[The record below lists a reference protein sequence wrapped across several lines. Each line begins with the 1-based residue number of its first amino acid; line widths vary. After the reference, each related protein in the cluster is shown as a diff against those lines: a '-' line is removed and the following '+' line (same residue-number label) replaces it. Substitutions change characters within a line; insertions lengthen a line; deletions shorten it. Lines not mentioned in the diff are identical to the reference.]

1 MDQVS
6 SRYHIDIIAMDLQ
19 TIYNIHRITC
29 LCNIYRRVIGITFT
43 HVTLNVGSSK
53 WQQYVEHISPY
64 IVRSSH
70 PLRHAIIV
78 ALKRSAANPYMAD
91 IKWMQYQIQALRFY
105 ISMHASV
112 CLIIIIIIV
121 IIMRIYRLLLLIL

>member
-1 MDQVS
+1 M
-6 SRYHIDIIAMDLQ
+6 
-19 TIYNIHRITC
+19 
-29 LCNIYRRVIGITFT
+29 
-43 HVTLNVGSSK
+43 TLNVGSSK